1 MYHIKDS
8 TKLCEFTIKEETY
21 RKHRQNDEQQRFEAK
36 HRGNVK
42 LNVSSRETIKIIEIR
57 KIGNNNRKQKKSKKQ
72 YEEEGS
78 EGNGDGDKPQR
89 NSREAL

>member
-42 LNVSSRETIKIIEIR
+42 LNVSSRNLSKHR
-57 KIGNNNRKQKKSKKQ
+57 NNPPRN
-72 YEEEGS
+72 
-78 EGNGDGDKPQR
+78 DKDHR
-89 NSREAL
+89 NT